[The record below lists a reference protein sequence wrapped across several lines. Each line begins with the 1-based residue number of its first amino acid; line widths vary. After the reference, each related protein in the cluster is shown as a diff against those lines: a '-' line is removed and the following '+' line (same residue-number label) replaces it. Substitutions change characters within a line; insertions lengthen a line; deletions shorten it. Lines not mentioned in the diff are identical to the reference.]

1 MTSLSL
7 TPVTSIDVP
16 FNLLKSSQLIA
27 VAADY
32 ATEIENAVG
41 VEIYEPIFKAGIFIF
56 FSGVVSSL
64 IVAFIVSKSNA
75 WEGLEDEF
83 QKGKE
88 AQFIT
93 LMGSKLQYL
102 TIILMLV
109 FKQQQLMPYILTCGN
124 YFSFFTGSPEGEIRD
139 SIQINESKD
148 EGITTV
154 ATTKSNEEDGS
165 SSSNIDLRNLDI

>member
-1 MTSLSL
+1 M
-7 TPVTSIDVP
+7 P

-109 FKQQQLMPYILTCGN
+109 FQA
-124 YFSFFTGSPEGEIRD
+124 
-139 SIQINESKD
+139 
-148 EGITTV
+148 TTV
-154 ATTKSNEEDGS
+154 NAVYTYM
-165 SSSNIDLRNLDI
+165 

>member
-93 LMGSKLQYL
+93 LMGSKLHYL

-109 FKQQQLMPYILTCGN
+109 FQA
-124 YFSFFTGSPEGEIRD
+124 
-139 SIQINESKD
+139 
-148 EGITTV
+148 TTV
-154 ATTKSNEEDGS
+154 NAVYTYMWKLLYFFHRFTRRRDK
-165 SSSNIDLRNLDI
+165 R

>member
-1 MTSLSL
+1 VTSLSL

-93 LMGSKLQYL
+93 LMGSKLHYL

-109 FKQQQLMPYILTCGN
+109 FQA
-124 YFSFFTGSPEGEIRD
+124 
-139 SIQINESKD
+139 
-148 EGITTV
+148 TTV
-154 ATTKSNEEDGS
+154 NAVYTYMWKLLYFFHRFTRRRDK
-165 SSSNIDLRNLDI
+165 R

>member
-1 MTSLSL
+1 MLLCSRISHLRRVTSLSL
-7 TPVTSIDVP
+7 TPVTSMIDVP
-16 FNLLKSSQLIA
+16 YNLLKSSQLIA

-93 LMGSKLQYL
+93 LMGSKLHYL

-109 FKQQQLMPYILTCGN
+109 FQA
-124 YFSFFTGSPEGEIRD
+124 
-139 SIQINESKD
+139 
-148 EGITTV
+148 TTV
-154 ATTKSNEEDGS
+154 NAVYTYM
-165 SSSNIDLRNLDI
+165 

>member
-1 MTSLSL
+1 MLLCSRISHLRRVTSLSL

-32 ATEIENAVG
+32 AAEIENAVG

-93 LMGSKLQYL
+93 LMGSKLHYL

-109 FKQQQLMPYILTCGN
+109 FQAATVYTYMWKLL
-124 YFSFFTGSPEGEIRD
+124 FSFHRFTRRRY
-139 SIQINESKD
+139 K
-148 EGITTV
+148 
-154 ATTKSNEEDGS
+154 
-165 SSSNIDLRNLDI
+165 R

>member
-1 MTSLSL
+1 VTSLSL

-93 LMGSKLQYL
+93 LMGSKLHYL

-109 FKQQQLMPYILTCGN
+109 FQATTVNAVYTYMWKLL
-124 YFSFFTGSPEGEIRD
+124 FSFRRFTRRRD
-139 SIQINESKD
+139 K
-148 EGITTV
+148 
-154 ATTKSNEEDGS
+154 
-165 SSSNIDLRNLDI
+165 R